1 MALISVLNLY
11 DDEFRTYRRLLR
23 GYRVRDPIGA
33 RTFAEMFAALLFYLK
48 NTEKI
53 AKLEFRTEKDSG
65 SNLGQ
70 DAG

>member
-1 MALISVLNLY
+1 
-11 DDEFRTYRRLLR
+11 
-23 GYRVRDPIGA
+23 
-33 RTFAEMFAALLFYLK
+33 MFAVLLFSLN

-70 DAG
+70 DEGNVIQAFRAFPQLLHTNTWGEPQIR